1 MTTAPQR
8 PVGFDASAQSL
19 FSGQFALLLTIAA
32 VFGLAF
38 STYFLLP
45 KYLATEL
52 SADAVTIGGVTAAFW
67 VSSVLFIPFV
77 GERVDRHGRK
87 LFAGVGGVILAA
99 SCVGFLWV
107 DSLGPLIWL
116 LRIGQGLGFTL
127 FYVAIATLAADLA
140 PPARLSQA
148 LGIFGAVMISTNAA
162 GPAFAEW
169 TSAHF
174 GWRAVFAA
182 TAIAAVLAALL
193 TRLLPDQPKTD
204 PLPQRAGMLQVM
216 KRPGMMRI
224 LVVSMLMGWVFG
236 TLFTFY
242 QPWALS
248 RGIDKVAVYLVAY
261 ALAAVLVRVL
271 FGDLADRLGRLRVVR
286 VTVLLYAIAPLA
298 LIWLDFFGLLVAGA
312 MLGLAQGI
320 YYPAFN
326 AVAIDCAAA
335 TERGKVMAAYNG
347 AFNLGLSAG
356 SIALGYVLA
365 ATNYQT
371 IFAIAATISVA
382 AFGLLVRDVAQ
393 PAAAGQRATVPEE
406 PWADQDKR

>member
-1 MTTAPQR
+1 MTTSPQR
-8 PVGFDASAQSL
+8 SSIDTLAMRPLLNGE
-19 FSGQFALLLTIAA
+19 FALLLTIGA

-45 KYLATEL
+45 KYLATVL
-52 SADAVTIGGVTAAFW
+52 AADPVTIGGVSAAFW

-87 LFAGVGGVILAA
+87 SFASIGGVVLAL
-99 SCVGFLWV
+99 SCAGFLWV
-107 DSLGPLIWL
+107 ESVGPLIWL

-169 TSAHF
+169 TSAQF
-174 GWRAVFAA
+174 GWDAVFAA
-182 TAIAAVLAALL
+182 TAIAAVVAALL
-193 TRLLPDQPKTD
+193 TRLLPDQPKAN
-204 PLPQRAGMLQVM
+204 LHPQRAGMVQVM
-216 KRPGMMRI
+216 RRPGMMRI

-248 RGIDKVAVYLVAY
+248 LGIDKVAAYLVTY

-286 VTVLLYAIAPLA
+286 ATLLLYALAPLA
-298 LIWLDFFGLLVAGA
+298 LIWLDVLGLLVAGA
-312 MLGLAQGI
+312 VLGLAQGI

-326 AVAIDCAAA
+326 AVAIDCASA

-365 ATNYQT
+365 ATDYRT
-371 IFAIAATISVA
+371 IFAIAAALSLA
-382 AFGLLVRDVAQ
+382 AFGLLVRDLEP
-393 PAAAGQRATVPEE
+393 PADAE
-406 PWADQDKR
+406 PASTGREKL